1 VVLLRIVLFGL
12 TVCRRYS
19 ASRHWQGSLE
29 AAAVDTTAKLFS
41 PAASSQRSHQTH
53 GGMFGKEQAPFTAT
67 AALLMSLQP
76 VLVTLSKNEL
86 GGFDYSVPSSTM
98 LSEALKLVISL
109 VLLGHGIMRGSVAS
123 ILHDDSLSEFFSYLL
138 PAAIYFINNNCI
150 FFILQ
155 AVDPTTFQLLS
166 QMKTI
171 FTGLLFRV
179 FLKRKLTAVQ
189 YLALVTLACGT
200 AVSQLP
206 NGKLKVRGVH
216 ATAPFLGAI
225 LSVFSS
231 LFSALGGIYNEKL
244 LKGRPST
251 SIHWQNIQMY
261 IWGVCFNALGAWVKD
276 REMMTQRGVL
286 SGFGMAATSV
296 IVCNALNGLAISAV
310 LKYADNIAR
319 VYAHAI
325 AMMVTMAVSVKLFN
339 APVTPQL
346 VLAVIMVATSTF
358 QYNLPRSM
366 LLLDDDTKIDERKS
380 LMAGTESET
389 EIELPKVSTTK
400 TSHA

>member
-1 VVLLRIVLFGL
+1 
-12 TVCRRYS
+12 
-19 ASRHWQGSLE
+19 
-29 AAAVDTTAKLFS
+29 
-41 PAASSQRSHQTH
+41 
-53 GGMFGKEQAPFTAT
+53 MFGREQAPFTIT

-76 VLVTLSKNEL
+76 ILVTLSKNDF
-86 GGFDYSVPSSTM
+86 GGFDYSVPGSTM

-109 VLLGHGIMRGSVAS
+109 GLLAHGLLRGQIAS
-123 ILHDDSLSEFFSYLL
+123 ILHEDSLCEFFSYML

-171 FTGLLFRV
+171 FTGLLFRI
-179 FLKRKLTAVQ
+179 FLKRRLTAVQ
-189 YLALVTLACGT
+189 YLALVTLACAT

-206 NGKLKVRGVH
+206 SSRHKDRGVQ
-216 ATAPFLGAI
+216 AAAPMLGAL

-231 LFSALGGIYNEKL
+231 LLSALGGIYNEKL
-244 LKGRPST
+244 LKGRPTT

-261 IWGVCFNALGAWVKD
+261 IWGVGFNAIGAWMKD
-276 REMMTQRGVL
+276 HEALTQRGVL
-286 SGFGMAATSV
+286 AGFGVAATSV
-296 IVCNALNGLAISAV
+296 VVCNALNGLAISAV

-325 AMMVTMAVSVKLFN
+325 AMMLTMAASIALFK

-346 VLAVIMVATSTF
+346 LLAVVLVATSTF

-366 LLLDDDTKIDERKS
+366 LLLEDEKLDERKY
-380 LMAGTESET
+380 LMDGPESESET
-389 EIELPKVSTTK
+389 DLKGVPLK
-400 TSHA
+400 TCAP